1 MSVDHKTRSRSR
13 RSVRTKTGVT
23 IRDVAARAGVS
34 TATVSRALAAPEQ
47 VSPAARARVAEAI
60 KATGYTPNAA
70 ARSLRARSSKMVLAL
85 VPGMSNTFFTP
96 ILNAIED
103 TLWAAGYGMII
114 GDTGHNPA
122 KEAHYVRLVRS
133 GQVDGV
139 ILFTG
144 RLPRDQGGVLAPDTI
159 PMALVCNE
167 IPGVDDVS
175 VFDVA
180 NRAAARAAVGYLI
193 AHGHRHIAFIAGP
206 ADNVEAVARRH
217 GYRDALRAA
226 GIDTGEEHVWGGSFR
241 FEAGVDAGR
250 RYLALRHQP
259 SAVFAAADAAAVGF
273 IKTVR
278 QAGVPVPGDVSV
290 IGFDDIDFAQVIDP
304 PLTTIRQPRAE
315 LGRAAA
321 EDLLARMV
329 DGRAGLPPTRLRLA
343 CKLIERGS
351 VRDIKP
357 VSDHRQRI
365 KPGATAGLNPAE

>member
-1 MSVDHKTRSRSR
+1 MAHTTGNRRR
-13 RSVRTKTGVT
+13 RSARTKSRVT

-34 TATVSRALAAPEQ
+34 TATVSRALAAPGQ
-47 VSPAARARVAEAI
+47 VSPAARALVAAAI
-60 KATGYTPNAA
+60 RATGYTPNAA
-70 ARSLRARSSKMVLAL
+70 ARSLRARSSRMVLAL

-114 GDTGHNPA
+114 GETDHSAA

-144 RLPRDQGGVLAPDTI
+144 RLPRDQGGFLAPDTV

-180 NRAAARAAVGYLI
+180 NRVAARLAVEHLI
-193 AHGHRHIAFIAGP
+193 ARGHRHIAFIAGP
-206 ADNVEAVARRH
+206 SGNVEAVARRH

-226 GIDTGEEHVWGGSFR
+226 GIDTGARHVWGGSFR
-241 FEAGVDAGR
+241 FEAGVDAER
-250 RYLALRHQP
+250 RYLALRDRP

-278 QAGVPVPGDVSV
+278 QAGVRVPGDISLV
-290 IGFDDIDFAQVIDP
+290 GFDDIDFAEVIDP
-304 PLTTIRQPRAE
+304 PLTTIRQPRAD

-321 EDLLARMV
+321 KDLLARMV
-329 DGRAGLPPTRLRLA
+329 DGRDGLPPTRLRIA

-351 VRDIKP
+351 VRDIRP
-357 VSDHRQRI
+357 VPNRRQRA
-365 KPGATAGLNPAE
+365 KPGATAGLSPAE